1 MHITDESQSDGKD
14 SRGWQNSL
22 HISSWKEGTTGALL
36 LQFETEKSCAGARR
50 FRFGKGRLFLID
62 EKRSKLA

>member
-1 MHITDESQSDGKD
+1 MKVNPMGKTHVVG
-14 SRGWQNSL
+14 RTPFISL
-22 HISSWKEGTTGALL
+22 PGKKVRREALL